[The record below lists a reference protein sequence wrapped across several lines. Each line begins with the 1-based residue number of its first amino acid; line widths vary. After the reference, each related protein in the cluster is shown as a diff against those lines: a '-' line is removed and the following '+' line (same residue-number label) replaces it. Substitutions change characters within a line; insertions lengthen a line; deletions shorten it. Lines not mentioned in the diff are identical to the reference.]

1 MRNKVSI
8 NFRFFFSF
16 NFTLCKWRNTW
27 SVNHSKIKDI
37 SFSLYEE
44 ILISLHFFFPQIW
57 WRTILFEIYIN
68 KYTCQNLNYWM
79 NIAHMMPELML
90 LFEEPSTLS
99 ERMIVCSWLITI
111 MILTI
116 LWCELYRFWILSD
129 LKNRYGP
136 WFFLQASL
144 FVKIQAKRELEE
156 PMIRVGGRFRGMDPR
171 RVLWET
177 CAIIHRKILNA
188 QARLVKW
195 PLWLFFI
202 ENLKG
207 ELIVNYYWTIIMGEV
222 FMWATSPNKMIGKS
236 R

>member
-1 MRNKVSI
+1 MKWKKITNYDFSKENIYLSI
-8 NFRFFFSF
+8 CIAIFLQIAHNYNYDLRENISWCVIKYQLILDFSFSF

-57 WRTILFEIYIN
+57 WWTLLFEIYIN

-79 NIAHMMPELML
+79 NIAYMMPELML

-111 MILTI
+111 IILTI

-156 PMIRVGGRFRGMDPR
+156 PMIALEGGFEG
-171 RVLWET
+171 W
-177 CAIIHRKILNA
+177 ILA
-188 QARLVKW
+188 DSCGRHAR
-195 PLWLFFI
+195 
-202 ENLKG
+202 
-207 ELIVNYYWTIIMGEV
+207 
-222 FMWATSPNKMIGKS
+222 
-236 R
+236 